1 MDYKNMETSIE
12 EKGTSGLAIASMV
25 LGIVSLCISCI
36 PIISIICSIL
46 GLVFGCISLRGNKSG
61 RGMAIAGIIT
71 SIVSIIL
78 MIIFL
83 IIYINAD
90 VTSETYWYDTSK
102 YY

>member
-12 EKGTSGLAIASMV
+12 KKGTSGLAIASMV

-36 PIISIICSIL
+36 PIVAIICSIL
-46 GLVFGCISLRGNKSG
+46 GLVFGCISLRGNKPG

>member
-1 MDYKNMETSIE
+1 MDYKNI
-12 EKGTSGLAIASMV
+12 

-36 PIISIICSIL
+36 PIVAIICSIL

>member
-36 PIISIICSIL
+36 PIISTICAIL

-61 RGMAIAGIIT
+61 REMAIAGITT

-83 IIYINAD
+83 IICINAG
-90 VTSETYWYDTSK
+90 VTSETYWRY
-102 YY
+102 

>member
-12 EKGTSGLAIASMV
+12 KKETSGLAIASMV

-36 PIISIICSIL
+36 PIISTICAIL
-46 GLVFGCISLRGNKSG
+46 GLVFGCISLRGNKSERMG
-61 RGMAIAGIIT
+61 DSWITT

-83 IIYINAD
+83 IICINAG
-90 VTSETYWYDTSK
+90 VTSETYWRY
-102 YY
+102 